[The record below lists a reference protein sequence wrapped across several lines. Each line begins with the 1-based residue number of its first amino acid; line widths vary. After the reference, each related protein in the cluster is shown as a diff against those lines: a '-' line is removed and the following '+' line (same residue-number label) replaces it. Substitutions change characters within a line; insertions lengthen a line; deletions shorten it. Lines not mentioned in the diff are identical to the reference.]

1 MINNLGKTMF
11 DNKTIL
17 ITGGTGSFG
26 KKYVK
31 TLLER
36 YKPKKIIIFSRDEL
50 KQFEMQQD
58 FDQPCMRYFIGD
70 VRDKDRL
77 RRAMRGVNYVIHAA
91 ALKQVPAAEYNPME
105 CIKTNI
111 NGAENVI
118 DAALDNNVEKVIAL
132 STDKAANPI
141 NLYGATKL
149 ASDKLFVAANNIAG
163 GNRTTFS
170 VVRYGNVVCSRGSV
184 VPIFQK
190 FIDQGRDH
198 IPITHEE
205 MTRFWISLQQG
216 VDFVLT
222 NFERMLGG
230 EIFVPKI
237 PSIRI
242 TDLATAMAPNLPQKN
257 IGIRPGEKLHEVMC
271 PSDLCFDT
279 YEFDDHFVIAPGIKF
294 SSRSNSFDTN
304 ALNERGKKV
313 EVGFEYSSLNNPH
326 FLTIEE
332 IAAFNIQALL

>member
-1 MINNLGKTMF
+1 MGHTMF
-11 DNKTIL
+11 NNKTIL

-26 KKYVK
+26 KKYVN
-31 TLLER
+31 TLL
-36 YKPKKIIIFSRDEL
+36 KHFQPKKIIVFSRDEL
-50 KQFEMQQD
+50 KQFEMQQEFNQD
-58 FDQPCMRYFIGD
+58 CMRYFIGD
-70 VRDKDRL
+70 VRDKERL
-77 RRAMRGVNYVIHAA
+77 NRAMRGVDYVIHAA

-118 DAALDNNVEKVIAL
+118 DAALNNDVEKVIAL

-163 GNRTTFS
+163 GHRTTFS

-184 VPIFQK
+184 VPVFEK
-190 FIDQGRDH
+190 FINEGKDH
-198 IPITHEE
+198 IPITHED
-205 MTRFWISLQQG
+205 MTRFWISLQEG
-216 VDFVLT
+216 VDFVLK

-237 PSIRI
+237 PSIKI
-242 TDLATAMAPNLPQKN
+242 TDLASAMAPNLPQKV

-271 PSDLCFDT
+271 PADLCYDT
-279 YEFDDHFVIAPGIKF
+279 FEYDDHSVIAPGIKF
-294 SSRSNSFDTN
+294 SSRSNDFTIN
-304 ALNERGKKV
+304 AIGEKGRPVKPGY
-313 EVGFEYSSLNNPH
+313 EYNSKDNPH
-326 FLTIEE
+326 FLSVDE
-332 IAAFNIQALL
+332 IAEFNAQAVK